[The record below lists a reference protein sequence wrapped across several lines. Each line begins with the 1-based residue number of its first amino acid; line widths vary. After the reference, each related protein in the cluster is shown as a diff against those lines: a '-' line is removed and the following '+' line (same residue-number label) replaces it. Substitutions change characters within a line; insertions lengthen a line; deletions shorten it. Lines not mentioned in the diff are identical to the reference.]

1 MEFKVPFL
9 LPNGIL
15 GTIVIFKPSDK
26 IPFTSLMPLEKRVW
40 TSQESILSPRLLI
53 FGRGEVFWVCRTSKG
68 NLQFKVYLP
77 FILEFH
83 CRRHFTVKLRLSINQ
98 MEPTL
103 QETAIFWSKKGSR
116 SGSLWLVI
124 IASDISQW
132 KKTKFL
138 LWSGW
143 LLTSSYPEETSI

>member
-26 IPFTSLMPLEKRVW
+26 IPFTSLMLLEKRVW

-68 NLQFKVYLP
+68 NLQFKSLSPIYSRVPLPSTFHGEAEAFNQSNGTDLTGDGDLLVQERITLWKSMIGDYSKRYITMEEDKIPALVEMATYL
-77 FILEFH
+77 
-83 CRRHFTVKLRLSINQ
+83 KLS
-98 MEPTL
+98 
-103 QETAIFWSKKGSR
+103 
-116 SGSLWLVI
+116 
-124 IASDISQW
+124 
-132 KKTKFL
+132 
-138 LWSGW
+138 
-143 LLTSSYPEETSI
+143 